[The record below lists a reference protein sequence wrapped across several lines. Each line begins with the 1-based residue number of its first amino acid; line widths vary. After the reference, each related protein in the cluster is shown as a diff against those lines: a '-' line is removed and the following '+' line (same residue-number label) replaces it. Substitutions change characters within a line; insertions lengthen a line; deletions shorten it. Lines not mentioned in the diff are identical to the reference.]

1 MYYSARRIYR
11 DGPTQ
16 RISTQNPKYC
26 YLTWGEWFEQNYSE
40 PLHRYIERAK
50 ADPDIGKRAMEYARK
65 ISESPATSKGKGLP
79 AKDSG
84 GMQLQPGDDN
94 TSPHTE
100 GRSSGDGAEAT
111 GLGGSLELF

>member
-26 YLTWGEWFEQNYSE
+26 YLTWGEWFQQ
-40 PLHRYIERAK
+40 RYGESVQSYVKRAK
-50 ADPDIGKRAMEYARK
+50 ADPEIGEEAREYARK
-65 ISESPATSKGKGLP
+65 LGESPAISKRERLP
-79 AKDSG
+79 AKDTG
-84 GMQLQPGDDN
+84 DMQLQPRNDSVG
-94 TSPHTE
+94 PHTE